1 MEAKA
6 LLHSLLFYLLIFSV
20 LSTVSS
26 YDYSDSESSSSSE
39 EYEDNYG
46 PDDIA
51 EYHYDDFSE
60 DLEYGG
66 GGQHA
71 AGGEAGKVHHQSG
84 RGLMDYLG
92 GLGDGIKFVLGL
104 QPIRTHGNE
113 LTK

>member
-1 MEAKA
+1 M
-6 LLHSLLFYLLIFSV
+6 

-71 AGGEAGKVHHQSG
+71 AGGEGWMNSILIQN
-84 RGLMDYLG
+84 
-92 GLGDGIKFVLGL
+92 VLNF
-104 QPIRTHGNE
+104 GNNIFII
-113 LTK
+113 LVI